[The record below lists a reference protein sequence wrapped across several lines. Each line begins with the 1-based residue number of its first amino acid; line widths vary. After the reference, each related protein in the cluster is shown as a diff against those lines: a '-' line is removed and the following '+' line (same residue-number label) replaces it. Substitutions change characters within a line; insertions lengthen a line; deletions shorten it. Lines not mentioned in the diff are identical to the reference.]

1 MGNIQDTLRLS
12 IQDNEDDIKSF
23 RPEAEKFEVLLQKQ
37 SKQLNLWAFK
47 FEQWLRSYNFVRFH
61 RNWLQYLQNAEHIYF
76 TGIGKNQPIAEK
88 TANMMRSVGIKAHYF
103 DITNALHGDLGV
115 LSKNDVVVGIS
126 KSGKTVELANAF
138 KYLKDNSI
146 CTTLIVSLDIMTN
159 IPSDSTLVLP
169 MIQELDDFDKIPTN
183 SNLAFQMFFDILTMY
198 MTKDL
203 TLKQFLHNHPG
214 GEIGKSL
221 KHIE

>member
-1 MGNIQDTLRLS
+1 MGTTLSS
-12 IQDNEDDIKSF
+12 IQDHEDDIKSF
-23 RPEAEKFEVLLQKQ
+23 RSEAEKFEVLLQKQ
-37 SKQLNLWAFK
+37 TKQLNLWAFK

-61 RNWLQYLQNAEHIYF
+61 RNWLQYLQRAEHIYF

-138 KYLKDNSI
+138 KVRSI
-146 CTTLIVSLDIMTN
+146 
-159 IPSDSTLVLP
+159 PTLVL
-169 MIQELDDFDKIPTN
+169 FK
-183 SNLAFQMFFDILTMY
+183 
-198 MTKDL
+198 
-203 TLKQFLHNHPG
+203 G
-214 GEIGKSL
+214 GEVSKINTGFLPKDELLKFCGK
-221 KHIE
+221 